1 VGTLRVA
8 RPSFLREGER
18 VLAWLVANHVQGGR
32 PIEGR
37 LYLTSQRLMFVPR
50 GAGVVRGG
58 KSSSI
63 PWSAVAKTD
72 VAERGWGEVSTRRR
86 LRVTMVSGQVELYV
100 VWRPAKVARLVEEAR
115 CGSKEPVR

>member
-1 VGTLRVA
+1 VTG
-8 RPSFLREGER
+8 PSFLHEGEH
-18 VLAWLVANHVQGGR
+18 VLARFVANHIEGGR

-37 LYLTSQRLMFVPR
+37 LYLTSQRLMFAPR

-63 PWSAVAKTD
+63 PWSAVAKSD

-86 LRVTMVSGQVELYV
+86 LRVTRVSGEVELYV
-100 VWRPAKVARLVEEAR
+100 VWRPVKAARLVDAAR
-115 CGSKEPVR
+115 RSSKELVR